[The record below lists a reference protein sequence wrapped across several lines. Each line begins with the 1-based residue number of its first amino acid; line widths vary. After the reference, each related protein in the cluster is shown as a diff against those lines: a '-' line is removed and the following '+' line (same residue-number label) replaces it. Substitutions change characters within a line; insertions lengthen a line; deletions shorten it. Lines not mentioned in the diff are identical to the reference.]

1 MIFSD
6 AVAVGPCHATF
17 NLRRL
22 STPFDGSW
30 FLVRSFE
37 GRASNHVCRVTHA
50 RACSEGR
57 DGTVGGHSLWHMVH
71 VDVHHVSVMREVT
84 RRREGEEVEGET
96 TRATKP
102 GPFVCYLHT
111 PLARYG
117 PPPRPPACPAT
128 FSRIILRSRR
138 VIIGSVES
146 SCRWTRANAGFGEIM
161 GMRVKS
167 AVHSRGLGG
176 RIGRHGSRSGS
187 LRCMC
192 GGGFVGSTG
201 TSGRG
206 RSFGHIGP

>member
-1 MIFSD
+1 M
-6 AVAVGPCHATF
+6 
-17 NLRRL
+17 
-22 STPFDGSW
+22 
-30 FLVRSFE
+30 VRSFE

-71 VDVHHVSVMREVT
+71 VDVHHVSAMREVT

-102 GPFVCYLHT
+102 DPYVCYLHT

-146 SCRWTRANAGFGEIM
+146 SCRWTRANAGFGENH
-161 GMRVKS
+161 GN
-167 AVHSRGLGG
+167 AGE
-176 RIGRHGSRSGS
+176 IGRTFPWFGREDGTP
-187 LRCMC
+187 REW
-192 GGGFVGSTG
+192 GGFVAMHVPWWARGNLWNFEAGAKFWPFRSVSGAGVKHRST
-201 TSGRG
+201 TSER
-206 RSFGHIGP
+206 RR